1 MSISKDVIKSVMLDN
16 QKDVERYELTPC
28 IEADWAPRK
37 IAVPEGGC
45 DMESIQVK
53 KHHLDTNQHVNNGQY
68 VKMAEEFLPEGFE
81 TMQLRA
87 EYKKQAYLG
96 DVLIPYVVKCD
107 NAIIVSLK
115 GEDGSVY
122 VNVEFAGTANGN

>member
-1 MSISKDVIKSVMLDN
+1 
-16 QKDVERYELTPC
+16 
-28 IEADWAPRK
+28 
-37 IAVPEGGC
+37 
-45 DMESIQVK
+45 
-53 KHHLDTNQHVNNGQY
+53 
-68 VKMAEEFLPEGFE
+68 MAEEFLPEGFE

-115 GEDGSVY
+115 GEDGAVY